1 MNLTIY
7 AKDVLALSE
16 QQNGFLNAA
25 LAIGIGIGSALAGIL
40 SRGRIQYGLVPVGAV
55 GMALCSIPM
64 GSHNL
69 GVTLFSL
76 SLVGLGLSAGLFIV
90 PLAAVLQHKPAPESR
105 GAVQGAANVLSFI
118 GIFAVSGVQ
127 MVLDK
132 VLHFSAGE
140 VFWVCGAIALLSG
153 LYAVATRREALS
165 DLVASFR
172 SKAIPS

>member
-1 MNLTIY
+1 
-7 AKDVLALSE
+7 
-16 QQNGFLNAA
+16 
-25 LAIGIGIGSALAGIL
+25 
-40 SRGRIQYGLVPVGAV
+40 
-55 GMALCSIPM
+55 M